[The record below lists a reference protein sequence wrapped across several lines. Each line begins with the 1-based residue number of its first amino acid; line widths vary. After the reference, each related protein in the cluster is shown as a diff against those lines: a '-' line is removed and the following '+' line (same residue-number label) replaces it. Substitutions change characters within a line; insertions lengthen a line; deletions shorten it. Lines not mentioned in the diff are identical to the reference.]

1 MFKGARAAFQ
11 MLEKHLH
18 NGAYMPL
25 SRREAPNPN
34 FQPPENTQ
42 LPSSKGILANFN
54 FLDFES

>member
-1 MFKGARAAFQ
+1 
-11 MLEKHLH
+11 
-18 NGAYMPL
+18 MPL